1 MEGSHVARRPPQF
14 KPGLLNKNHLA
25 ASRPCFRSGVAGK
38 GSAGR
43 GTIEM
48 IRLLLVAAIAV
59 PCCGCASVTRGT
71 TENIS
76 ISSTP
81 SGATAEI
88 TGLEVPTA
96 CVTPCA
102 IQAKRNADITVTF
115 AKEGYEPQVVPLT
128 KEIPGTG
135 AAGFA
140 GNLLLGGV
148 VGMGVDAVTGAALD
162 HKPNPV
168 IVTLQ
173 PVAPA
178 SPRPARPRPPK
189 RPPPPQS

>member
-1 MEGSHVARRPPQF
+1 M
-14 KPGLLNKNHLA
+14 
-25 ASRPCFRSGVAGK
+25 
-38 GSAGR
+38 
-43 GTIEM
+43 M
-48 IRLLLVAAIAV
+48 RLLLAAAIAL
-59 PCCGCASVTRGT
+59 PCVGCASVTRGT

-81 SGATAEI
+81 AGATAEI
-88 TGLEVPTA
+88 SGLDIPTA
-96 CVTPCA
+96 CVTPCVV
-102 IQAKRNADITVTF
+102 QAKRSADITVTVN
-115 AKEGYEPQVVPLT
+115 KEGYEPQIIPLT
-128 KEIPGTG
+128 KEVPGTG

-173 PVAPA
+173 PLPSAQ
-178 SPRPARPRPPK
+178 PRPVKPRAPK